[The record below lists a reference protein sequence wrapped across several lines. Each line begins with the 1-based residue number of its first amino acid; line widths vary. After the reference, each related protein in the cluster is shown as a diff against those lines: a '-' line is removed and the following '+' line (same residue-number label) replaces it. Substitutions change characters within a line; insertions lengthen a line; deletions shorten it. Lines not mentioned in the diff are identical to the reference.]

1 MNYSIATKTLRLE
14 GFLQGQ
20 FMSWFM
26 TTQAANKISV
36 RLYDSKKEYVSA
48 SKQSTSITP
57 PLSVGSGDIAGNN
70 LTLEIKAENAEKL
83 EAWFNNMKICSA
95 SSGIAVGNF
104 FVLAGEDQVGGD
116 EDYNDICISITA
128 WNTKG

>member
-1 MNYSIATKTLRLE
+1 MSNSIATKTLRLE
-14 GFLQGQ
+14 GFLKGQ

-36 RLYDSKKEYVSA
+36 RLYDSKKTYVNA
-48 SKQSTSITP
+48 SRQSTNITP
-57 PLSVGSGDIAGNN
+57 PLSTDSADIVGDN
-70 LTLEIKAENAEKL
+70 LSLEIKAQNAEKL

-95 SSGIAVGNF
+95 TSGVSVGNF

-128 WNTKG
+128 WNKKG